1 MSQSDYIRFKK
12 TAMVLK
18 ETKKLPPV
26 LDPEDYTS
34 FETYNLE
41 TTVPNTKNAFS
52 RLYLS
57 GQQRFFDIDKPVSG
71 CTTFPLCINTNTRAN
86 RVLNTAQKITFIGG
100 SQTPYKPAPTER
112 FNKVFTPSRCT
123 FSLRN
128 GKVLRRVACDK
139 TICKCRTTVLAASGS
154 Y

>member
-18 ETKKLPPV
+18 ETKKLPSV

-41 TTVPNTKNAFS
+41 TTVSNTKNAFS
-52 RLYLS
+52 KLYLS
-57 GQQRFFDIDKPVSG
+57 GQQRFFDIDKTVSG
-71 CTTFPLCINTNTRAN
+71 CATFPLCINTNTRAN
-86 RVLNTAQKITFIGG
+86 RVLNTAQKITFTGG
-100 SQTPYKPAPTER
+100 TQVAYKPAPTER
-112 FNKVFTPSRCT
+112 FNKVFTPATCT
-123 FSLRN
+123 FSLQK
-128 GKVLRRVACDK
+128 GKVQRKVSCNK
-139 TICKCRTTVLAASGS
+139 SICKCRTTVLGASGT